1 MIYFEKVENDN
12 KIKHYRLDLDYHEYD
27 LMLNMLNELKLQKS
41 DFECEGRFNDRK
53 PVANKFFKKL
63 KNIKQIE
70 HGKKQTA
77 TRQANRSKIIESK
90 KKVNNAINL
99 LRLECREIT
108 AYNVA
113 QTAGISY
120 NTAKKYLQDII

>member
-1 MIYFEKVENDN
+1 MISFDKVKNDN

-27 LMLNMLNELKLQKS
+27 FMLKMLNELKLEKG
-41 DFECEGRFNDRK
+41 DFEPDGRFEENK
-53 PVANKFFKKL
+53 PIAHKFFKKVQ
-63 KNIKQIE
+63 NIKQIE

-90 KKVNNAINL
+90 KKINNAINL

-120 NTAKKYLQDII
+120 NTAKKYLPDII

>member
-1 MIYFEKVENDN
+1 MIYFEKMENDN

-27 LMLNMLNELKLQKS
+27 LMLNMLNQLKLQKC
-41 DFECEGRFNDRK
+41 DFESDGRFEDRK
-53 PVANKFFKKL
+53 PVAHKFFKKVQ
-63 KNIKQIE
+63 NIKQIE

-90 KKVNNAINL
+90 KKINNAINL

-108 AYNVA
+108 PYNVA

-120 NTAKKYLQDII
+120 NTAKKYLPDII